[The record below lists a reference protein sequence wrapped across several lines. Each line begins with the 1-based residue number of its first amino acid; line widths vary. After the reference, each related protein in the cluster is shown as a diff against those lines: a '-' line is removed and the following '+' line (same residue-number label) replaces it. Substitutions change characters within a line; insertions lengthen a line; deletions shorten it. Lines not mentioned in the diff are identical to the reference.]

1 MNNSA
6 DRLFTAPELA
16 SALGVTARAL
26 RFYETK
32 GLLKPRRIGARRV
45 YDRRDHARLQIILR
59 GKRLGF
65 SLAEIAEYLE
75 LYHLDPT
82 QVEQLKRL
90 ECVLD
95 QRLESL
101 EQQRVALET
110 TLDELGE
117 IRLQVMAALEQRG
130 IEPAPPPAAAER
142 RLRPRI
148 RPKFNNGGG
157 RIAGATQGDD

>member
-1 MNNSA
+1 MNASA

-16 SALGVTARAL
+16 DALGVTARTL
-26 RFYETK
+26 RFYESK
-32 GLLKPRRIGARRV
+32 GLLNPRRIGARRA
-45 YDRRDHARLQIILR
+45 YDHRDRARLQIILR

-75 LYHLDPT
+75 LYHVDPT

-90 ECVLD
+90 ESMLD
-95 QRLESL
+95 RRLDTL

-117 IRLQVMAALEQRG
+117 IRLQVMRALEQRG
-130 IEPAPPPAAAER
+130 VRPSPPPEAAER

-148 RPKFNNGGG
+148 RAKSTNGRG
-157 RIAGATQGDD
+157 RDAGAMQGDD